1 MSKTYH
7 LTAPLSE
14 ADVVQL
20 VAGDIV
26 YLTGVVYTA
35 RDAAHKKLIDLLD
48 AGQPLP
54 FDMNG
59 AVIYFVGPTP
69 PKPGDPIGSAGP
81 TTSYRMDSYSPRL
94 INEQGLKGMIGK
106 GKRNQDVIDACVK
119 SKAIYFGATGG
130 AGALL
135 ARQIKSSEIVAYPEL
150 GPEAIRK
157 LEVVDFPLTVIND
170 TYGADLYKIGRAQYE
185 IFS

>member
-59 AVIYFVGPTP
+59 CE
-69 PKPGDPIGSAGP
+69 PGS
-81 TTSYRMDSYSPRL
+81 
-94 INEQGLKGMIGK
+94 GK
-106 GKRNQDVIDACVK
+106 
-119 SKAIYFGATGG
+119 
-130 AGALL
+130 
-135 ARQIKSSEIVAYPEL
+135 
-150 GPEAIRK
+150 
-157 LEVVDFPLTVIND
+157 
-170 TYGADLYKIGRAQYE
+170 
-185 IFS
+185 